1 MKNKTY
7 IITEGEFDSALL
19 SQILPD
25 ITEQPQ
31 SVSVI
36 AASGY
41 SSALAIA
48 RSVLLQTGQP
58 ALLLIDADTNDPSR
72 IKEKRDFIEEYVRIN
87 GLSCKVILAVPELE
101 ILFFDNKGALE
112 NALQKTISDEF
123 WQLAQSAPRRALEE
137 LAGDRQKA
145 ANRLLNNPQFRD
157 QIEQTPI
164 INEIR
169 SFLQA
174 A

>member
-1 MKNKTY
+1 MEQKTY

-19 SQILPD
+19 KQILPD
-25 ITEQPQ
+25 ITTHNQA
-31 SVSVI
+31 VGVI
-36 AASGY
+36 AARGY

-58 ALLLIDADTNDPSR
+58 ALLLIDADTNDLSR
-72 IKEKRDFIEEYVRIN
+72 IKEKQSFIEDYVRIN

-112 NALQKTISDEF
+112 DVLQKEISEDY
-123 WQLAQSAPRRALEE
+123 WNLALLSPRKALEE
-137 LAGDRQKA
+137 LTGDSREA
-145 ANRLLNNPQFRD
+145 ANRLLSDRRFKD
-157 QIEQTPI
+157 QVERTPI
-164 INEIR
+164 INEIK
-169 SFLQA
+169 SFLLA

>member
-1 MKNKTY
+1 MEHKTY

-19 SQILPD
+19 NQILPD
-25 ITEQPQ
+25 ITERPK
-31 SVSVI
+31 SVSII
-36 AASGY
+36 AARGY

-58 ALLLIDADTNDPSR
+58 ALLLMDADTNDPSR
-72 IKEKRDFIEEYVRIN
+72 VKEKQSFIEEYVKIN

-112 NALQKTISDEF
+112 NALQLTISDDY
-123 WQLAQSAPRRALEE
+123 WHLAQLAPKRALEE
-137 LAGDRQKA
+137 LAGDPREA
-145 ANRLLNNPQFRD
+145 ANRLLSDRQFRS